1 MKKQAIFLYLL
12 ALLAFTACQNSGSKA
27 PEAETSE
34 ASSETATASQGAV
47 NYTVNTEASVIE
59 WEGYKPGKYGHQ
71 GTMQLQS
78 GNFAVNNGNLESGS
92 FTIDLASLANKDL
105 EGTPDKKAKLE
116 SHLKSPDFFDVE
128 KYPSSTFE
136 ITKVEAAS
144 GNPNATH
151 NITGNLTLKGITN
164 SIVIPAKVSIQNGSL
179 MAETPE
185 FTIDRTKWK
194 VEYGS
199 GVIGTIQDELIAD
212 DVKLKVKLAAEA
224 QAQ

>member
-1 MKKQAIFLYLL
+1 MKKQSIFLYLL
-12 ALLAFTACQNSGSKA
+12 VLLAFSACQSGGSNA

-34 ASSETATASQGAV
+34 ATSDAATASQGAV
-47 NYTVNTEASVIE
+47 NYIVNTEASVVE
-59 WEGYKPGKYGHQ
+59 WEGYKPGKYGHN
-71 GTMQLQS
+71 GTIMLKS
-78 GNFAVNNGNLESGS
+78 GNLAVNNGQLESGT
-92 FTIDLASLANKDL
+92 FGIDLASISCKDL

-116 SHLKSPDFFDVE
+116 GHLKSPDFLDVE
-128 KYPSSTFE
+128 KYPASTFQ
-136 ITKVEAAS
+136 ITKVEAAA

-151 NITGNLTLKGITN
+151 NITGNLTLKDITN

-194 VEYGS
+194 IEYGS

-212 DVKLKVKLAAEA
+212 EIKLKIKLAAAA